1 MILKGSQRA
10 GAGALA
16 SHLMNDRDNDHVT
29 VLEIRGFPVAKR
41 VPFWQPRYALFLAV
55 PAPQKTVDNQCAG
68 DNQVELWQRY
78 QKESFLSAC
87 APSARL

>member
-29 VLEIRGFPVAKR
+29 VLEIRGFFAVDFNVINSCKIIYC
-41 VPFWQPRYALFLAV
+41 VNDVQPN
-55 PAPQKTVDNQCAG
+55 T
-68 DNQVELWQRY
+68 
-78 QKESFLSAC
+78 
-87 APSARL
+87 APSDGLHNPA